1 MEQLKEVQKSTEKA
15 NREMK
20 ESFVEFDKRLSDL
33 EPLVK
38 EVPVVKKNVDS
49 FAATCGKIKDKLTKS
64 EKTVLE
70 LEIKVTK
77 QEDILLLYKGR
88 LLRME
93 HEVKCLKEEGLK
105 LQCHSMKDNLVFTN
119 IDESFEDR
127 SEDTERVL
135 TKFLE
140 KEMKIPKEVLQKITL
155 DRVHRMGRKNT
166 RYNRPIV
173 AKFNPYSGK
182 EAVLKHTSNLDSSK
196 NFGVNEQYPEE
207 IRKRRDQVYPAYKEA
222 KREGKK
228 AKWFKDKVLVGKQ
241 FIYAPDDSSVTETGT
256 DIDQIALNT
265 SVYRTPVKN
274 ILDSEFKG
282 HAVKLN
288 DTNHVTSALHAIR
301 RDPTAAMATHLVYA
315 YKIKKENG
323 QTEINY
329 EDDREHGAGK
339 RLFKILDDSGV
350 DNVLVAVLRLF
361 GGTELGY
368 QRFGHYVDSG
378 KEVLNIIRL

>member
-1 MEQLKEVQKSTEKA
+1 M
-15 NREMK
+15 
-20 ESFVEFDKRLSDL
+20 
-33 EPLVK
+33 
-38 EVPVVKKNVDS
+38 
-49 FAATCGKIKDKLTKS
+49 
-64 EKTVLE
+64 
-70 LEIKVTK
+70 
-77 QEDILLLYKGR
+77 
-88 LLRME
+88 
-93 HEVKCLKEEGLK
+93 
-105 LQCHSMKDNLVFTN
+105 
-119 IDESFEDR
+119 
-127 SEDTERVL
+127 
-135 TKFLE
+135 
-140 KEMKIPKEVLQKITL
+140 
-155 DRVHRMGRKNT
+155 
-166 RYNRPIV
+166 
-173 AKFNPYSGK
+173 
-182 EAVLKHTSNLDSSK
+182 
-196 NFGVNEQYPEE
+196 
-207 IRKRRDQVYPAYKEA
+207 
-222 KREGKK
+222 
-228 AKWFKDKVLVGKQ
+228 LVGKQ

-265 SVYRTPVKN
+265 SVYRTPVKK

-350 DNVLVAVLRLF
+350 DTVLVAVSRLF

-378 KEVLNIIRL
+378 KEVLSIIRL